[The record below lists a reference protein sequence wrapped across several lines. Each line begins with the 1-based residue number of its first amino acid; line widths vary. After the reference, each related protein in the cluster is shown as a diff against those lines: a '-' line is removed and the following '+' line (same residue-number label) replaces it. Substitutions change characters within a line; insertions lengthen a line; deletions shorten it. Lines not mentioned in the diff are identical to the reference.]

1 MMTNVRNKKITISMG
16 VGAAFTWFSSHCGSG
31 FASGRQIMQYFGR
44 HGWFSLF
51 LPFFTWTITGLA
63 YYFALEFC
71 RRKGLYN
78 YKEFGQEFYCPRYGP
93 VFVFLMDWVMILGNI
108 TGIASSIAAGGELI
122 SFYTGLPYMACILL
136 VMVIIVLTIAFGL
149 RMVMNFSSVLGL
161 IIIGVIMTVTI
172 AGLRVN
178 SGQTM
183 IRAVT
188 EHASETGLWEALK
201 DSVIYAG
208 MRMTTIGT
216 LAVLVNGMTKR
227 DVKVTAVLG
236 AGINALAMAAVGM
249 MMLNFY
255 PLITDEAIPVVAVL
269 RNNHLGGLEILYNV
283 MLFCAVI
290 STALTLTLGLT
301 ARFVP
306 YGERIIVSES
316 TRRILYTSVIILLSL
331 AISTFGLTNIVK
343 NGYQMVGKF
352 ALVIFTIP
360 WLILGPVRL
369 KQLKQVKE

>member
-1 MMTNVRNKKITISMG
+1 MTRNKKITIGLG

-51 LPFFTWTITGLA
+51 LPFFTWAIVGLS

-71 RRKGLYN
+71 RLKGLYN
-78 YKEFGQEFYCPRYGP
+78 YKEFGQEFYCPRYGR

-108 TGIASSIAAGGELI
+108 TGIASSIAAGGELT
-122 SFYTGLPYMACILL
+122 SSYTGLPYMACILL
-136 VMVIIVLTIAFGL
+136 VMIIVVLTIAFGL
-149 RMVMNFSSVLGL
+149 KMVMNFSSVLGL

-172 AGLRVN
+172 VGLRVD

-183 IRAVT
+183 MRAVA
-188 EHASETGLWEALK
+188 EQASETGFWEALK
-201 DSVIYAG
+201 DSIVYAG

-216 LAVLVNGMTKR
+216 LVVLVNGMTKR
-227 DVKVTAVLG
+227 DVKMTVLLG

-255 PLITDEAIPVVAVL
+255 PLVTDEAIPVVAIL
-269 RNNHLGGLEILYNV
+269 RNNRLGGLEILYNL
-283 MLFCAVI
+283 MLFCAVVT
-290 STALTLTLGLT
+290 TALTLTLGLT

-306 YGERIIVSES
+306 YGENIIVKES

-343 NGYQMVGKF
+343 TGYQLVGKF

-369 KQLKQVKE
+369 RQLKQKIKK